1 MLLVA
6 LLVIGGCS
14 VAPAYH
20 RPIVATP
27 PAYKELP
34 EGWGLAHP
42 RDDVLRGT
50 WWEIFGDA
58 ELNALEARLEVDNQ
72 NIAQSYETY
81 MASRALVRNTRAS
94 LYPTVTATP
103 SATHAHGGGGNATS
117 QTQTQSQTQ
126 TASQS
131 QSGSGT
137 ATGFEVPAEVSWQP
151 DFFGK
156 LRSSLQQ
163 SIAAAQV
170 SAATLENVRLSERA
184 TLAEDYFQ
192 LRGQDALQRLY
203 TETVDSY
210 QKALDVTQ
218 TRFDTGIASQQD
230 VVQAE
235 TNLRAA
241 EASATAV
248 RITRAQYEH
257 AIAVLVGQP
266 AGTFAIPV
274 KPLEAHPP
282 AIPAGLPS
290 QLLERRPDI
299 ASAERAV
306 AEANALI
313 GVGKAAYYPTV
324 TLTASA
330 AAEGASLSQLL
341 TGPVG
346 VWAVGGSLA
355 QTLIDHG
362 ARRATVQ
369 QYESQYRAAMAVYHQ
384 AVLTAFQEVEDT
396 LVSSR
401 ELVTELAQQQQAAD
415 ASARYLDLA
424 QTRYETGV
432 DTYLNVLTAQNT
444 LLTHQQTVVTLQTTQ
459 MVTSVQLIAALGGG
473 WDRAQLL
480 AAP

>member
-1 MLLVA
+1 MRSLLSASALLIALLVA
-6 LLVIGGCS
+6 LLILTSCS

-20 RPIVATP
+20 PPTMAAP

-34 EGWGLAHP
+34 EGWAVAHP
-42 RDDVLRGT
+42 QDDVLRGT

-58 ELNALEARLEVDNQ
+58 DLNALEARLAVDNQ
-72 NIAQSYETY
+72 NIVQSLETY
-81 MASRALVRNTRAS
+81 NASRALVRTTRAS
-94 LYPTVTATP
+94 LYPSVTATP
-103 SATHAHGGGGNATS
+103 SATHTHASET
-117 QTQTQSQTQ
+117 
-126 TASQS
+126 TAQ
-131 QSGSGT
+131 
-137 ATGFEVPAEVSWQP
+137 AAFDVPAEVSWQP

-192 LRGQDALQRLY
+192 LRGQDALQQLFAA
-203 TETVDSY
+203 TVESY
-210 QKALDVTQ
+210 RKALDVTQ

-274 KPLEAHPP
+274 KPLEAQPP
-282 AIPAGLPS
+282 VIPVGLPS

-324 TLTASA
+324 SLTASA
-330 AAEGASLSQLL
+330 AAQGASLSQLL

-346 VWAVGGSLA
+346 VWSLGGSLA

-369 QYESQYRAAMAVYHQ
+369 QYESQYRAAMAAYHQ
-384 AVLTAFQEVEDT
+384 VVLTAFQEVEDT

-401 ELVTELAQQQQAAD
+401 ELVTELTQQQQAAD

-444 LLTHQQTVVTLQTTQ
+444 LLTHQQTVVTLRTTQ

-473 WDRAQLL
+473 WDRSQLPTL
-480 AAP
+480 AP